1 VETYQYAQKYLDM
14 GLQPVPLVPGD
25 KYPMWRGWSTTQYAP
40 MDFMNACNIGLKLGR
55 AGGNLVDVDLDSLA
69 AVELAPQYLPE
80 TGLISGR
87 PGKPRSHWFYRSE
100 TPETRIHLT
109 GWDGR
114 ANKNQTIMELRANGH
129 QSVVPPSLHPKAG
142 GDYFWDSFQ
151 DPREILYQELRA
163 AFDKLALAL
172 NIRPAPALNIKPAPQ
187 VSSKPRPPQGQ
198 MPPFRL
204 ERKEVS
210 RHLDNR
216 IQGLL
221 HYRSTVRRSIEGDGG
236 GSALMAVALVVVRG
250 FCLTDEAALSY
261 LEFWNRH
268 YADPPWESEDL
279 EAKIADVRDQGRKEW
294 GYLLITSEDER
305 LNPKELALK
314 QWSNPNRDHA

>member
-1 VETYQYAQKYLDM
+1 VETYEYAQKYLDM
-14 GLQPVPLVPGD
+14 GLQPVPLGLGG
-25 KYPMWRGWSTTQYAP
+25 KFPMWGHWATTQYVP

-55 AGGNLVDVDLDSLA
+55 AGGNLVDIDLDSLA
-69 AVELAPQYLPE
+69 AVELAPKYLPE
-80 TGLISGR
+80 TGLVSGR

-100 TPETRIHLT
+100 TSETRIHLT

-129 QSVVPPSLHPKAG
+129 QSVVPPSLHPVVRG
-142 GDYFWDSFQ
+142 EYFWDSFQ
-151 DPREILYQELRA
+151 TLREITYQELRA

-187 VSSKPRPPQGQ
+187 VSSKPR
-198 MPPFRL
+198 
-204 ERKEVS
+204 
-210 RHLDNR
+210 LDNR

-261 LEFWNRH
+261 LAFWNRH

-314 QWSNPNRDHA
+314 QWSNSSRDHA